1 MSGAQNVWQLDRVYS
16 VVYDNGARP
25 EDEVPASRQRSAAN
39 YKIDQASDNPPRVLT
54 ATELKDYRE
63 RVENLIAIARD
74 ELDSLYRI
82 VWRARYVVLLSNE
95 RGVTIDHRGEQTE
108 AARFSY
114 WGTWIGGIWS
124 EETEGTN
131 GIGTCIAEGRPVTVH
146 RTQHFRLRH
155 VNLSCSVAPIFGIR
169 GELIGTL
176 DISSIDPDLS
186 EQSRGLAES
195 LVIETARAIQER
207 YFREQFRGHWIVAVA
222 ERDATDGAILLA
234 VDKDHQIVGA
244 DRNARVLLSQ
254 TNTVWDSPVDFW
266 TLFQRDERIFGANE
280 CASDIS
286 VRLVRV
292 GRTAAS
298 SALITRPETPA
309 AVWRNSEI
317 TRLHCRPRLNI
328 VTATPQA
335 ETSPRSRGGL
345 PPMALRRVQEYIDQN
360 LDDDIGL
367 GTLAAIAGLSLH
379 HFARA
384 FKVSA
389 GVPPHGYVLQQRL
402 NKARD
407 LLIGTGSS
415 LADIA
420 LVTGFSDQSHLARQ
434 FRQSFGISP
443 GNFRRSHR

>member
-1 MSGAQNVWQLDRVYS
+1 MSHAQNVWHLDRVNS
-16 VVYDNGARP
+16 VVHDNRAHP
-25 EDEVPASRQRSAAN
+25 EDEISASWKRSAAN
-39 YKIDQASDNPPRVLT
+39 YKIDPASDDPPRILT
-54 ATELKDYRE
+54 AAELKDYRE
-63 RVENLIAIARD
+63 RVERLIAIARD

-95 RGVTIDHRGEQTE
+95 RGVTIDHRGDPTE
-108 AARFSY
+108 AERFSY
-114 WGTWIGGIWS
+114 WGTWIGGVWS

-131 GIGTCIAEGRPVTVH
+131 GIGTCIAEARPVTVH
-146 RTQHFRLRH
+146 RTQHFRSRH
-155 VNLSCSVAPIFGIR
+155 LNLSCSVAPIFGTR

-176 DISSIDPDLS
+176 DISSIDPNLS

-207 YFREQFRGHWIVAVA
+207 YFREQYREHWIVAVA
-222 ERDATDGAILLA
+222 EREATGGAILLA

-244 DRNARVLLSQ
+244 DRNARVLLSR
-254 TNTVWDSPVDFW
+254 NTVLDSTVDFW
-266 TLFQRDERIFGANE
+266 TLFQRDERVFRGNE
-280 CASDIS
+280 YAGDIS
-286 VRLVRV
+286 VQLVPV
-292 GRTAAS
+292 GRTAALP
-298 SALITRPETPA
+298 ALITRPVTPA

-328 VTATPQA
+328 VTATPLA

-345 PPMALRRVQEYIDQN
+345 PPMALRRVQEYIDQH
-360 LDDDIGL
+360 LDDNIAL
-367 GTLAAIAGLSLH
+367 ETLAATAGLSLH

-384 FKVSA
+384 FKASA
-389 GVPPHGYVLQQRL
+389 GIPPHGYVLQQRL
-402 NKARD
+402 KKARD
-407 LLIGTGSS
+407 LLISTDSS

-443 GNFRRSHR
+443 SNFRRLHR